1 MTDKSKQEDEMLQLL
16 GQELSEARFHEMNG
30 ADPEQETHRTPVAPK
45 TSRKPQKRILKACC
59 IILCVLVGATI
70 ITTVS
75 SEAFRMKVFGFFF
88 EKSEDH
94 IDLVPSTQSSI
105 LYPSYLPSGYEKT
118 AEDNFGSSIELTY
131 ENKKISDILTIFQES
146 KEEYQ
151 QSVDSETT
159 IQEKCLVGSYE
170 AYYFYEKG
178 ADAMHTLIWQ
188 RDDLV
193 IELVSTLD
201 KDEMIK
207 IGSSLK

>member
-1 MTDKSKQEDEMLQLL
+1 MKTEKSQVDEMLQLL
-16 GQELSEARFHEMNG
+16 GQELSESRFQEMN
-30 ADPEQETHRTPVAPK
+30 DTSKKQDERIEITPKPR
-45 TSRKPQKRILKACC
+45 RKSQRQILKVCC
-59 IILCVLVGATI
+59 IVLCVLIGATV

-75 SEAFRMKVFGFFF
+75 SEAFRMKAFGFFF

-131 ENKKISDILTIFQES
+131 ENKKISDILTIFQKS

>member
-1 MTDKSKQEDEMLQLL
+1 MKTEKSQVDEMLQLL
-16 GQELSEARFHEMNG
+16 GQELSESRFQEMN
-30 ADPEQETHRTPVAPK
+30 DTSKKQDERIEITPKPR
-45 TSRKPQKRILKACC
+45 RKSQRQILKVCC
-59 IILCVLVGATI
+59 IVLCVLIGATV

-75 SEAFRMKVFGFFF
+75 SEAFRMKAFGFFF

-105 LYPSYLPSGYEKT
+105 LYPSYLPSGYGKT

>member
-1 MTDKSKQEDEMLQLL
+1 MKTGKKQVDEMLQLL
-16 GQELSEARFHEMNG
+16 GQELSESRFEKMN
-30 ADPEQETHRTPVAPK
+30 DTNQKQDERIEITPKPR
-45 TSRKPQKRILKACC
+45 RKSQMQILKVCC
-59 IILCVLVGATI
+59 IVLCVLIGATV

-75 SEAFRMKVFGFFF
+75 SEAFRMKAFGFLFD
-88 EKSEDH
+88 KNEDH

>member
-1 MTDKSKQEDEMLQLL
+1 MKTEKSQVDEMLQLL
-16 GQELSEARFHEMNG
+16 GQELSESRFQEMN
-30 ADPEQETHRTPVAPK
+30 DTSKKQDERIEITPKPR
-45 TSRKPQKRILKACC
+45 RKSQRHILKVCC
-59 IILCVLVGATI
+59 IVLCVLIGATV

-75 SEAFRMKVFGFFF
+75 SEAFRMKAFGFFF

>member
-1 MTDKSKQEDEMLQLL
+1 M
-16 GQELSEARFHEMNG
+16 
-30 ADPEQETHRTPVAPK
+30 
-45 TSRKPQKRILKACC
+45 
-59 IILCVLVGATI
+59 
-70 ITTVS
+70 
-75 SEAFRMKVFGFFF
+75 
-88 EKSEDH
+88 
-94 IDLVPSTQSSI
+94 
-105 LYPSYLPSGYEKT
+105 
-118 AEDNFGSSIELTY
+118 TY

>member
-1 MTDKSKQEDEMLQLL
+1 MKTEKSQVDEMLQLL
-16 GQELSEARFHEMNG
+16 GQELSESRFQEMN
-30 ADPEQETHRTPVAPK
+30 DTSKKQDERIEITPKPR
-45 TSRKPQKRILKACC
+45 RKSQRQILKVCC
-59 IILCVLVGATI
+59 IVLCVLIGATV

-75 SEAFRMKVFGFFF
+75 SEAFRMKAFGFLF